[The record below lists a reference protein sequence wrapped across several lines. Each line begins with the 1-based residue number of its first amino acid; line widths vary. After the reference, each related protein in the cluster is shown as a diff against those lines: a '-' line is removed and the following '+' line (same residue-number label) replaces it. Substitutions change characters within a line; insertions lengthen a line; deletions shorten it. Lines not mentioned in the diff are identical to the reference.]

1 LARVLHILSSETTT
15 KKISRAAL
23 IESTGLA
30 NRQIES
36 LVSIGAAM
44 GLIRRG
50 AQILTP
56 AGRLVAQHDIF
67 LESKGALEWSHW
79 KGAGSPRN
87 LIWHAIFNE
96 LLPNQTAMNVEG
108 WMAWLRNRLAGEY
121 TDRTIGKH
129 LHEEVRFVV
138 DAYLGRNFS
147 RLELL
152 AKASDGRLYRRRYAS
167 PDPAIFCGMLYDYAL
182 ENRSTLLQSADLLNT
197 PGSPALVF
205 AMDDS
210 ALQPVLEVL
219 HSRRWIRLERTHDL
233 NQVRLLEGFEPLLF
247 LQAYFENREPMELIG
262 RSEETKHEST
272 TR

>member
-1 LARVLHILSSETTT
+1 
-15 KKISRAAL
+15 
-23 IESTGLA
+23 
-30 NRQIES
+30 
-36 LVSIGAAM
+36 
-44 GLIRRG
+44 
-50 AQILTP
+50 
-56 AGRLVAQHDIF
+56 
-67 LESKGALEWSHW
+67 
-79 KGAGSPRN
+79 
-87 LIWHAIFNE
+87 
-96 LLPNQTAMNVEG
+96 MNVEG

-138 DAYLGRNFS
+138 DAYFGRNFS

-167 PDPAIFCGMLYDYAL
+167 PDPAVFCGMLYDYAL

-219 HSRRWIRLERTHDL
+219 HSRRWIRLELTHDL

-262 RSEETKHEST
+262 RS
-272 TR
+272 